1 MQRNRVSQMFR
12 FEIGSV
18 YELPVPDGSFE
29 VVFAHAIFEHLREPL
44 SALTEF
50 HRVLVS
56 GGLVALCSPDW
67 GGFLVSP
74 ATSQLDAA
82 LAYYQT
88 LQTQNGGDVHVGR
101 KFKALLREAGFRD
114 LEFSASY
121 QCYCPLEL
129 IGEYLAQGIE
139 RSSET
144 APTPSDRQRI
154 D

>member
-1 MQRNRVSQMFR
+1 MFR

-18 YELPVPDGSFE
+18 YELPFPDGSFE

-88 LQTQNGGDVHVGR
+88 LQTDR
-101 KFKALLREAGFRD
+101 K
-114 LEFSASY
+114 SVV
-121 QCYCPLEL
+121 
-129 IGEYLAQGIE
+129 
-139 RSSET
+139 
-144 APTPSDRQRI
+144 
-154 D
+154 